1 MTALAPAHHFSKAA
15 HEVLEPITVLLQT
28 LAATTRD
35 PAEVAVVHDLVA
47 CRLVELLEIYIRR
60 VLETIYEHDPSVW
73 AAKENQKISLREA
86 LELPQAELIARA
98 REEDAKQIA
107 ERFEVAQK
115 VLGKYLR
122 EDPFTA
128 AELEQFIKLKEHRNL
143 LVHNNGIVDRAFA
156 ARHPTSK
163 VGERV
168 DTSILIF
175 YTALAVLTMVQR
187 IDQKLLERYP
197 DLGTENTD
205 FADIVT
211 GRFSTAV
218 QRMAITHDEGAKF
231 NDIATQLKAVDT
243 VFPLGTLLAGNT
255 VAGLGTLW
263 QVEKAQGVVYARAI
277 DNRIVAG
284 FTDEQE
290 AVEWLMMEHFPP
302 DGLEITE
309 LDEEF
314 VHAQHQHL
322 ELRWPVNLWPQEK

>member
-1 MTALAPAHHFSKAA
+1 M
-15 HEVLEPITVLLQT
+15 LLQT

-35 PAEVAVVHDLVA
+35 PAEASVMHDLVA

-60 VLETIYEHDPSVW
+60 VLETIYEHDRSVW

-128 AELEQFIKLKEHRNL
+128 AELEQFIKLKEQRNL
-143 LVHNNGIVDRAFA
+143 LVHNNGIVDRAYA
-156 ARHPTSK
+156 AKHPTSN
-163 VGERV
+163 VGERI

-175 YTALAVLTMVQR
+175 FSSLAVLTMVQR
-187 IDQKLLERYP
+187 IDARLLERYP

-218 QRMAITHDEGAKF
+218 ERMAITHDEEAKF

-243 VFPLGTLLAGNT
+243 VFPLGTLLAGNLI
-255 VAGLGTLW
+255 AGLGTLW
-263 QVEKAQGVVYARAI
+263 QVENAQGVVYARAI
-277 DNRIVAG
+277 DNRVVAG
-284 FTDEQE
+284 FSNQQE
-290 AVEWLMMEHFPP
+290 AVEWLSQEHLP
-302 DGLEITE
+302 
-309 LDEEF
+309 LDELEATEIDGEF
-314 VHAQHQHL
+314 VLARHQHL
-322 ELRWPVNLWPQEK
+322 EIRWPMTLWPQLE

>member
-1 MTALAPAHHFSKAA
+1 MTAVPPEHQLSKAA
-15 HEVLEPITVLLQT
+15 REVLEPITVLLQT

-35 PAEVAVVHDLVA
+35 PAEVAVIHDLVA

-143 LVHNNGIVDRAFA
+143 LVHNNGIVDRGFA
-156 ARHPTSK
+156 AKNPMSK
-163 VGERV
+163 VGERIN
-168 DTSILIF
+168 TSIMIIF
-175 YTALAVLTMVQR
+175 SASAVLTMVKR
-187 IDQKLLERYP
+187 IDGRLLERYP

-211 GRFSTAV
+211 GRFNTAI
-218 QRMAITHDEGAKF
+218 QRMAITPAEEVKF
-231 NDIATQLKAVDT
+231 NDIAKQLQAVDT
-243 VFPLGTLLAGNT
+243 VFPMGTLLAGNLI
-255 VAGLGTLW
+255 AGLGTLW
-263 QVEKAQGVVYARAI
+263 QVENAQGVVYARAI
-277 DNRIVAG
+277 DNRVVAG
-284 FTDEQE
+284 FSNQQE
-290 AVEWLMMEHFPP
+290 AVEWLSQEHLP
-302 DGLEITE
+302 
-309 LDEEF
+309 LDELEATEIDGEF
-314 VHAQHQHL
+314 VLARHQHL
-322 ELRWPVNLWPQEK
+322 EIRWPMTLWPQLE